1 MEITHFL
8 EALWQLSIA
17 MAPYILFGLVFAG
30 ILHEIVP
37 DSIVTKHLG
46 SDNVSSVVKS
56 TLFGIPLP
64 VCSCGVIPLA
74 TSIKKSGASKGATL
88 SFLISTPITGVDSI
102 LATYGIFGWIFTIY
116 RIITSMIIAVAAGIL
131 TNVFGKSDEKENEET
146 DKKSSVSKTT
156 FGVVGVQHPT
166 QTAFTPKATNQP
178 QTFSTLSAQPSTL
191 TSQTKASPSDANHHS
206 SFLIPHSLFASAPE
220 APSCCSS
227 DSCSDNK
234 TKGFSFT
241 AAMKYAF
248 ITLLG
253 DIAKPL
259 FWGLLLGALITV
271 AIPDNLS
278 ELLKTYN
285 WLSYLIVIAI
295 AVPMYVCATAS
306 LPIAA
311 GLMLSGVSAGAAFVF
326 LSAGPATN
334 TVTIGVVKKMLGS
347 RSLAIYLGT
356 IVIGSILFGLGLDF
370 VFDASNI
377 DPASL
382 VHMDEHSGIIATLSA
397 VVLWG
402 MVLYFIA
409 KPWFTKKSECSGG
422 SCCGS

>member
-1 MEITHFL
+1 MEVTPFL
-8 EALWQLSIA
+8 EALWQLSVA
-17 MAPYILFGLVFAG
+17 MAPYILFGLLFAG
-30 ILHEIVP
+30 VLHELVP

-46 SDNVSSVVKS
+46 KDNISSVLKS
-56 TLFGIPLP
+56 TVFGIPLP

-102 LATYGIFGWIFTIY
+102 MATYGIFGWIFTIY
-116 RIITSMIIAVAAGIL
+116 RVITSMIIAMIAGIL
-131 TNVFGKSDEKENEET
+131 TNIFDKEVEIKKPSFSAVAPQATSFSMNAPILLDEKEE
-146 DKKSSVSKTT
+146 
-156 FGVVGVQHPT
+156 
-166 QTAFTPKATNQP
+166 
-178 QTFSTLSAQPSTL
+178 
-191 TSQTKASPSDANHHS
+191 
-206 SFLIPHSLFASAPE
+206 
-220 APSCCSS
+220 SCCPT
-227 DSCSDNK
+227 DSCCDNESG
-234 TKGFSFT
+234 TKKFSFT
-241 AAMKYAF
+241 SAMKYAF

-278 ELLKTYN
+278 DVLKEYS
-285 WLSYLIVIAI
+285 WLSYLIVIII

-334 TVTIGVVKKMLGS
+334 TVTIGVVKKMLGTC
-347 RSLAIYLGT
+347 SLAIYLGS
-356 IVIGSILFGLGLDF
+356 IIIGSILFGLGLDYI
-370 VFDASNI
+370 FDITSI

-382 VHMDEHSGIIATLSA
+382 IHMDEEGGIIATVSA
-397 VVLWG
+397 MILWG
-402 MVLYFIA
+402 LILWFIT
-409 KPWFTKKSECSGG
+409 KPYFTKKSDCSGG
-422 SCCGS
+422 SCCS